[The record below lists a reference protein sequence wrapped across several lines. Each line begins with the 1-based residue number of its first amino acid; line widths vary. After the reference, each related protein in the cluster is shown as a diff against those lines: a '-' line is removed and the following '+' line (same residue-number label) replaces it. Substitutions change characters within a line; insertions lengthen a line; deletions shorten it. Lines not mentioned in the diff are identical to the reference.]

1 MAQPQ
6 APTDMEGQMSA
17 AGLPDPAKAWM
28 RVHPEYW
35 TDRAKNSEINTLHG
49 YLTNNKRIK
58 PFSEEYFDELESELG
73 LRSAAG
79 GFQAAQERQPEMPRR
94 SVPYAREIMVYRGI
108 GRGHRGLYEAGLG
121 SHSLAHRVM
130 CGAAS
135 RLNRLAARGA
145 VLFFYH
151 VVLTVTASSWEYFV
165 RLQISSQR
173 TSCQRGSCEH

>member
-1 MAQPQ
+1 MRGG
-6 APTDMEGQMSA
+6 EIA
-17 AGLPDPAKAWM
+17 AENDTL
-28 RVHPEYW
+28 
-35 TDRAKNSEINTLHG
+35 DRA
-49 YLTNNKRIK
+49 
-58 PFSEEYFDELESELG
+58 ELAYAMAG
-73 LRSAAG
+73 RRGDWGAA
-79 GFQAAQERQPEMPRR
+79 A
-94 SVPYAREIMVYRGI
+94 
-108 GRGHRGLYEAGLG
+108 
-121 SHSLAHRVM
+121 LAHRVM